1 MAFRNP
7 GTEIDHIQQ
16 LVLGWKDELV
26 WPAGF
31 NTDRTVLRADAAAD
45 CVARIDEVLA
55 LWMWPFVKVMRYVV
69 ASIIIYVH

>member
-1 MAFRNP
+1 VAFRNAD
-7 GTEIDHIQQ
+7 TEIDRIQR

-31 NTDRTVLRADAAAD
+31 NIDGTVLRADAAAD
-45 CVARIDEVLA
+45 CVTRIDEFLA
-55 LWMWPFVKVMRYVV
+55 SWMWPFVKVMRYVA